1 MVSLR
6 DVAEAAEVSAATVSH
21 VINGTR
27 YVSPE
32 LTARVQRALRDTGY
46 KPNLVARSL
55 RTQHSQTIALITSD
69 ITNPFYPGVAQGANS
84 FSEQYGYGLI
94 LCDIEEDSAYEEK
107 TAFWL
112 QQKRVDGLLFT
123 SIHMDSPTILAL
135 HEDRYPF
142 VLINRKRK
150 GLQTNYVGIDNRDGM
165 AQSVRHLAGLGH
177 RTVGFIAGPSLSTA
191 AHERMDGFFN
201 AAQEHGLEIHPSL
214 VYNGSYRMDDGYGA
228 VLHFLRVRP
237 DITAIVA
244 ANDMMAFGA
253 WQCLHRLGIEVPLE
267 VSIAGFDD
275 IPPASMGPV
284 GLTTVRGSQHTM
296 GRLAA
301 RLLIDTIEAETYQ
314 PPQQIV
320 LPAPLI
326 VRDTTAARR
335 KRERLEKEPEVMARL
350 GALLLQ
356 TLQQPID
363 KEVS

>member
-135 HEDRYPF
+135 HEDHYPF

-150 GLQTNYVGIDNRDGM
+150 GLQTNYVGIDNRAGM
-165 AQSVRHLAGLGH
+165 AQSVRHLAALGH
-177 RTVGFIAGPSLSTA
+177 RTVGFIAGPALSTA

-201 AAQEHGLEIHPSL
+201 AAQEHGWEMHPSL

-228 VLHFLRVRP
+228 VLHFLRARP

-253 WQCLHRLGIEVPLE
+253 WQCLHQLGIQVPQD

-275 IPPASMGPV
+275 IPPASMGPM
-284 GLTTVRGSQHTM
+284 GLTTVRGSQHTL
-296 GRLAA
+296 GHLAA
-301 RLLIDTIEAETYQ
+301 RLLIDTIEAQSYQ

-326 VRDTTAARR
+326 VRDTTAPHRT
-335 KRERLEKEPEVMARL
+335 RERLEIETEVLARL
-350 GALLLQ
+350 NAKVLQ
-356 TLQQPID
+356 NMHQPTD
-363 KEVS
+363 KEVA